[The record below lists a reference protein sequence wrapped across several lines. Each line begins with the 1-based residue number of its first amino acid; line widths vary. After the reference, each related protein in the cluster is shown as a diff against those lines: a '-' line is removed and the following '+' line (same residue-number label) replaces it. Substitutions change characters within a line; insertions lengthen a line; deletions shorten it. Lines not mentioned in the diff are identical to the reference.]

1 MNFKSILILA
11 GLFIIG
17 SYSCT
22 SPVAE
27 KMPVVDTASVKA
39 EIQALEDAYA
49 KAEMAKDA
57 DAVVAYYAEDAIS
70 MPNNEP
76 KVMGKANI
84 LNRLKMNMAKDSTLA
99 NIAFVVEDIMVA
111 GACVIETGKSTS
123 TNTSGKVT
131 AGKYISIFEKRDGKY
146 VCVKDIF
153 NEDAAEK

>member
-70 MPNNEP
+70 FPQQ
-76 KVMGKANI
+76 
-84 LNRLKMNMAKDSTLA
+84 T
-99 NIAFVVEDIMVA
+99 
-111 GACVIETGKSTS
+111 
-123 TNTSGKVT
+123 
-131 AGKYISIFEKRDGKY
+131 IS
-146 VCVKDIF
+146 
-153 NEDAAEK
+153 

>member
-1 MNFKSILILA
+1 
-11 GLFIIG
+11 
-17 SYSCT
+17 
-22 SPVAE
+22 
-27 KMPVVDTASVKA
+27 
-39 EIQALEDAYA
+39 
-49 KAEMAKDA
+49 
-57 DAVVAYYAEDAIS
+57 
-70 MPNNEP
+70 
-76 KVMGKANI
+76 
-84 LNRLKMNMAKDSTLA
+84 MNMAKDSTLA

>member
-39 EIQALEDAYA
+39 EIQALETPTT
-49 KAEMAKDA
+49 KREMAKMLMLWWHIMQKMQS
-57 DAVVAYYAEDAIS
+57 VC
-70 MPNNEP
+70 PNNEP

-111 GACVIETGKSTS
+111 GACVIETGK
-123 TNTSGKVT
+123 
-131 AGKYISIFEKRDGKY
+131 YFHQHLW
-146 VCVKDIF
+146 
-153 NEDAAEK
+153 